1 MADILNLAIPY
12 FGLIFIGFACGKG
25 KRLPEAGLAWMNFFL
40 LYVSLPA
47 LLFGI
52 TSRTPFSELN
62 NPPFLIAT
70 TLGTVTVF
78 VISMIAGRV
87 IGELSLRKATI
98 AGLAGAYGNIGYM
111 GPGLALATVGAQAAA
126 PVALIFCF
134 ETLLFFSIVPFLMAL
149 ARPLGKGFGATALDV
164 VRRIAL
170 HPLMVASA
178 LGALSAALRFEPPA
192 AIDKLLLFLS
202 NASAPC
208 ALFTLGVTVALRRL
222 NGVPWDVPVLVLIK
236 LALHPIV
243 ALVLLTTFGPFDPN
257 WVKTAVLMA
266 ALPPALSVFVLAR
279 QYQAWLEPASASV
292 LIGTLISVATLTT
305 VMWLVQHGMVDQ
317 FLLR

>member
-1 MADILNLAIPY
+1 LFYRILA
-12 FGLIFIGFACGKG
+12 K
-25 KRLPEAGLAWMNFFL
+25 
-40 LYVSLPA
+40 
-47 LLFGI
+47 
-52 TSRTPFSELN
+52 TPFEQLN
-62 NPPFLIAT
+62 NVPFIAT
-70 TLGTVTVF
+70 ATLGTFSVL
-78 VISMIAGRV
+78 M
-87 IGELSLRKATI
+87 LSLAI
-98 AGLAGAYGNIGYM
+98 AYLIRRDLAEAAIAQLAGAYGNIGYM

-178 LGALSAALRFEPPA
+178 LGALSAAFRFEPPA
-192 AIDKLLLFLS
+192 AIDKLLQFLS

-222 NGVPWDVPVLVLIK
+222 NGVPWDVPILVLIK
-236 LALHPIV
+236 LVLHPIV
-243 ALVLLTTFGPFDPN
+243 ALLLLTTFGPFDPT
-257 WVKTAVLMA
+257 WVKAAVLMA

-305 VMWLVQHGMVDQ
+305 VMWLVQHGVVDQ

>member
-1 MADILNLAIPY
+1 MIDVLNLALPY
-12 FGLIFIGFACGKG
+12 FGLIFLGFASGRVM
-25 KRLPEAGLAWMNFFL
+25 RLPVTGLTWMDFFI
-40 LYVSLPA
+40 LYMTLPA
-47 LLFGI
+47 LFYRILAK
-52 TSRTPFSELN
+52 TPFEQLN
-62 NPPFLIAT
+62 NVPFIAT
-70 TLGTVTVF
+70 ATLGTFTVL
-78 VISMIAGRV
+78 M
-87 IGELSLRKATI
+87 LSLAVAYLIRRDLAEAAI
-98 AGLAGAYGNIGYM
+98 GQLAGAYGNIGYM

-164 VRRIAL
+164 VRKIAL

-192 AIDKLLLFLS
+192 AIDKLLQFLA

-208 ALFTLGVTVALRRL
+208 ALFTLGVTVALTRL
-222 NGVPWDVPVLVLIK
+222 KSVPWDVPILVLIK
-236 LALHPIV
+236 LVLHPIV
-243 ALVLLTTFGPFDPN
+243 ALLLLTTFGPFDPA
-257 WVKTAVLMA
+257 WVKAAVLMA

-292 LIGTLISVATLTT
+292 LIGTLVSVATLTT
-305 VMWLVQHGMVDQ
+305 VMWLVQHGIVDRV
-317 FLLR
+317 LLH

>member
-1 MADILNLAIPY
+1 MIDVLNLALPY
-12 FGLIFIGFACGKG
+12 FGLIFLGFASG
-25 KRLPEAGLAWMNFFL
+25 RLTRIPVTGLAWMDFFIL
-40 LYVSLPA
+40 WMTLPA
-47 LLFGI
+47 LFYRILAK
-52 TSRTPFSELN
+52 TPFEQLN
-62 NPPFLIAT
+62 NVPFIAT
-70 TLGTVTVF
+70 ATLSTFSVL
-78 VISMIAGRV
+78 M
-87 IGELSLRKATI
+87 LSLGI
-98 AGLAGAYGNIGYM
+98 AYLIRRDLAEAAIAQLAGAYGNIGYM

-149 ARPLGKGFGATALDV
+149 ARPLGKGFGATSLDV

-178 LGALSAALRFEPPA
+178 LGALSAAFHFEPPA
-192 AIDKLLLFLS
+192 AIDKLLQFLS

-222 NGVPWDVPVLVLIK
+222 NGVPWDVPILVLIK
-236 LALHPIV
+236 LVLHPIV
-243 ALVLLTTFGPFDPN
+243 ALVLLTTFGPFDPT
-257 WVKTAVLMA
+257 WVKAAVLMA

-305 VMWLVQHGMVDQ
+305 LMWLVQRGMVDQ

>member
-1 MADILNLAIPY
+1 MI
-12 FGLIFIGFACGKG
+12 
-25 KRLPEAGLAWMNFFL
+25 
-40 LYVSLPA
+40 
-47 LLFGI
+47 
-52 TSRTPFSELN
+52 RT
-62 NPPFLIAT
+62 IA
-70 TLGTVTVF
+70 
-78 VISMIAGRV
+78 MIAAV
-87 IGELSLRKATI
+87 STLALTASA
-98 AGLAGAYGNIGYM
+98 AGAGERSGKLQRSDRETAIRECNASRSGYGNIGYM

-164 VRRIAL
+164 VRKIAL

-192 AIDKLLLFLS
+192 AIDKLLQFLA

-208 ALFTLGVTVALRRL
+208 ALFTLGVTVALTRL
-222 NGVPWDVPVLVLIK
+222 KSVPWDVPILVLIK
-236 LALHPIV
+236 LVLHPIV
-243 ALVLLTTFGPFDPN
+243 ALLLLTTFGPFDPA
-257 WVKTAVLMA
+257 WVKAAVLMA

-292 LIGTLISVATLTT
+292 LIGTLVSVATLTT
-305 VMWLVQHGMVDQ
+305 VMWLVQHGIVDRV
-317 FLLR
+317 LLH

>member
-1 MADILNLAIPY
+1 VVDVLNLALPY
-12 FGLIFIGFACGKG
+12 FGLIFLGFASG
-25 KRLPEAGLAWMNFFL
+25 RLTRIPVTGLAWMDFFIL
-40 LYVSLPA
+40 WMTLPA
-47 LLFGI
+47 LFYRILAK
-52 TSRTPFSELN
+52 TPFEQLN
-62 NPPFLIAT
+62 NVPFIAT
-70 TLGTVTVF
+70 ATLGTFSVL
-78 VISMIAGRV
+78 M
-87 IGELSLRKATI
+87 LSLAI
-98 AGLAGAYGNIGYM
+98 AYLIRRDLAQAAIAQLAGAYGNIGYM

-134 ETLLFFSIVPFLMAL
+134 ETLLFFSAVPVLMAL

-178 LGALSAALRFEPPA
+178 LGALSAAFRFEPPA
-192 AIDKLLLFLS
+192 AIDKLLQFLS

-222 NGVPWDVPVLVLIK
+222 NGVPWDVPILVLIK
-236 LALHPIV
+236 LVLHPIV
-243 ALVLLTTFGPFDPN
+243 ALILLTTFGPFDPT
-257 WVKTAVLMA
+257 WVKAAVLMA

-292 LIGTLISVATLTT
+292 LIGTLVSVATLTT